1 MSDRVRDSFRDKRGT
16 DSDSES
22 DEDYYPEDVY
32 SPWKKGNMESFMSNM
47 GKNNGTLLIMAGAI
61 ICVLIALLI
70 FVPMLRSPGD
80 TKQISDMETRI
91 KKIEDKLAT
100 LDQEYQKV
108 AQIAISGDK
117 VDQISSRVDKLSEDT
132 NQRLDQLNHDLEVRR
147 RSPAAKSEEL
157 PRPAATPKHEAPHKA
172 AATVKSE
179 PAHKAVTH
187 KPDAT
192 TKAMESHAPKTAE
205 KSETPKTAKT
215 AAPSHPAETHAK
227 GTAKIHDVKPK
238 ETLYGI
244 SRMYGISVD
253 ELRKLNNM
261 APADVPR
268 IGQKLKVSP

>member
-117 VDQISSRVDKLSEDT
+117 VDQISSRVDQLSEAT
-132 NQRLDQLNHDLEVRR
+132 NQRLDQLSHELEVRR

-157 PRPAATPKHEAPHKA
+157 PKPAASPKHEAPHKA
-172 AATVKSE
+172 AATAKSE
-179 PAHKAVTH
+179 SAHKAVTH
-187 KPDAT
+187 KPNVT
-192 TKAMESHAPKTAE
+192 TKATESHAPKTAE
-205 KSETPKTAKT
+205 KSETAKA

-227 GTAKIHDVKPK
+227 STAKIHDVKPK

-261 APADVPR
+261 APTDVPR